1 MQRCVTFATK
11 PLEREDK
18 GIQNELLKVSLIHL
32 AKHSGQNDSRNN
44 RLKQRAAKF
53 SLQSP
58 SCLLLFLERKAEIL
72 LAPRPRTL
80 LQQCYIIHTVWSYT
94 IQLRWLCVAVNVAF
108 LCSSFVDI
116 FLCVCVCLR
125 GVNFLVFAPK
135 TWQGDVAFAL
145 GNVEIPQSV
154 ALGAFVAIHNTSE

>member
-1 MQRCVTFATK
+1 MSGYFFSKYPFRTLLMQRCVTLATK

-32 AKHSGQNDSRNN
+32 AKHSGLNDSRNN

-72 LAPRPRTL
+72 LPPRPRTL

-94 IQLRWLCVAVNVAF
+94 IQLRWLC
-108 LCSSFVDI
+108 CSCECGLFMLQ
-116 FLCVCVCLR
+116 FC
-125 GVNFLVFAPK
+125 
-135 TWQGDVAFAL
+135 
-145 GNVEIPQSV
+145 
-154 ALGAFVAIHNTSE
+154 